1 MPRGGNERFPS
12 HTLTRPCTPLHTLTH
27 PHPPSHRYIPLNSLP
42 HPHQVSTR
50 LHEEGFGASSHSSW
64 DIVPEIDHEI
74 ASKGVA
80 AAGGSVPRAVR
91 AVRVVPRSAPHMC
104 LGAPAVLHAA
114 EVGGAAGAVAE
125 VQRAVAVQRAK
136 RAAKVARVNAER
148 ASKRAAKGGKG
159 DGRHAKGARGRGG
172 GKHAKGGRGK
182 GGKRRPSGDGSSSD
196 QR

>member
-1 MPRGGNERFPS
+1 M
-12 HTLTRPCTPLHTLTH
+12 
-27 PHPPSHRYIPLNSLP
+27 
-42 HPHQVSTR
+42 STR

-74 ASKGVA
+74 ASPEVA
-80 AAGGSVPRAVR
+80 VAGGSVPR

-114 EVGGAAGAVAE
+114 EAGGTAGAVAE

-159 DGRHAKGARGRGG
+159 GGKGGYRHAKGARGRGG

-182 GGKRRPSGDGSSSD
+182 GGKRRPSGDGSGSD

>member
-1 MPRGGNERFPS
+1 M
-12 HTLTRPCTPLHTLTH
+12 
-27 PHPPSHRYIPLNSLP
+27 
-42 HPHQVSTR
+42 STR

-64 DIVPEIDHEI
+64 DIIPEIDHEI
-74 ASKGVA
+74 ASPEVA
-80 AAGGSVPRAVR
+80 AAGGSAPRAVR
-91 AVRVVPRSAPHMC
+91 IVPRSAPHMC

>member
-1 MPRGGNERFPS
+1 MTSSR
-12 HTLTRPCTPLHTLTH
+12 TPLHALARTYT
-27 PHPPSHRYIPLNSLP
+27 PSHPCTRLKLP
-42 HPHQVSTR
+42 HSQRHQVSTR

-64 DIVPEIDHEI
+64 DIIPEIDHEI
-74 ASKGVA
+74 ASPEVA
-80 AAGGSVPRAVR
+80 AAGGSAPRAVR
-91 AVRVVPRSAPHMC
+91 IVPRSAPHMC

-114 EVGGAAGAVAE
+114 EAGGAAGAVAE

-159 DGRHAKGARGRGG
+159 GGRGGGRHAKGARSKGGGKGGG
-172 GKHAKGGRGK
+172 GKHAKGIRGK
-182 GGKRRPSGDGSSSD
+182 GGKRRPSGDGSNSD